1 MAPRIADKS
10 LGSRVMSAATVP
22 AVPDVAVARR
32 HACIAALVMAVC
44 FTVHAVNGLIVERLF
59 LGFETYTDYAD
70 VDKLRDALGS
80 PPWIASGLAHVVT
93 GVAVVVLGTNLA
105 RIVGGSPNGSRT
117 IAEYLRYASLAA
129 GVGFTLLGVADVQG
143 SQTVKLLADQNPE
156 LDRSA
161 YLALSVVVPVVNG
174 LAIVALGWVI
184 LLFSRYARREGTG
197 LPGWFV
203 VLSYVAG
210 ASGLLLALVY
220 VPVYLFLFLGWLWCL
235 TLLLRR
241 DGPVDR
247 ADVTP

>member
-1 MAPRIADKS
+1 
-10 LGSRVMSAATVP
+10 MSTETVP
-22 AVPDVAVARR
+22 PVPDITVARR
-32 HACIAALVMAVC
+32 HASIAALVMAVC
-44 FTVHAVNGLIVERLF
+44 FTVHAVNGLVVERFF

-80 PPWIASGLAHVVT
+80 PAWLTSGFAHLVT

-105 RIVGGSPNGSRT
+105 RIVGGSSNGSRT

-156 LDRSA
+156 LDRTA
-161 YLALSVVVPVVNG
+161 FLVLSVIVPVVNG

-184 LLFSRYARREGTG
+184 LLFARYARREGTG
-197 LPGWFV
+197 VPGWFV

-210 ASGLLLALVY
+210 ASGLLIAIAY
-220 VPVYLFLFLGWLWCL
+220 VPVYLFLFLAWLWCL
-235 TLLLRR
+235 TALLRGG
-241 DGPVDR
+241 GPVSR
-247 ADVTP
+247 TQG